1 MGRDREGH
9 CLALRLSPVAA
20 RVVWRSKVRRYQ
32 YLAAR
37 TASLKT
43 RGVSGVTVR
52 KRKRTLEC
60 PRAKQKR
67 STPSPS
73 TNRNLT
79 GLGYNLPGGLDDLQH
94 HIHLHVVDSVDSTFI
109 NDTYHG
115 VREKSSALCVGRM
128 LVCLCQRVQNVCLA
142 ERRAFGP
149 ILW

>member
-32 YLAAR
+32 YLSPYSIAKDAWR
-37 TASLKT
+37 
-43 RGVSGVTVR
+43 VSVTVR

-128 LVCLCQRVQNVCLA
+128 L
-142 ERRAFGP
+142 F
-149 ILW
+149 